1 MDKKKIKTVKTNTVV
16 EKDNK
21 NLESSKLETNRTKAE
36 DYGYDFV
43 PTLDNSLNIDE
54 QKVKAKRLE
63 NIEKKR
69 GK

>member
-1 MDKKKIKTVKTNTVV
+1 MDKKKLKLKETKQTVDK
-16 EKDNK
+16 
-21 NLESSKLETNRTKAE
+21 ETNRIKEE

-54 QKVKAKRLE
+54 QKVNAKRLE

>member
-1 MDKKKIKTVKTNTVV
+1 MDKKETKTN
-16 EKDNK
+16 KNNK
-21 NLESSKLETNRTKAE
+21 IVDERIRNK
-36 DYGYDFV
+36 DYGYDFI
-43 PTLDNSLNIDE
+43 PTLNSSLNIDE

>member
-1 MDKKKIKTVKTNTVV
+1 MDNKEIKSKDISIAV
-16 EKDNK
+16 EK
-21 NLESSKLETNRTKAE
+21 EEINRIKQE
-36 DYGYDFV
+36 DYGYDFI

>member
-1 MDKKKIKTVKTNTVV
+1 MDKKKLKSKDINITV
-16 EKDNK
+16 EK
-21 NLESSKLETNRTKAE
+21 EEINRIKGE
-36 DYGYDFV
+36 DYGYDFI

>member
-1 MDKKKIKTVKTNTVV
+1 MDKKKLKSKDINTAV
-16 EKDNK
+16 EK
-21 NLESSKLETNRTKAE
+21 EETNRIKQE
-36 DYGYDFV
+36 DYGYDFIS
-43 PTLDNSLNIDE
+43 TLDNSLNIDE

>member
-1 MDKKKIKTVKTNTVV
+1 MDKNKLNIKKTNQTVEKEETNKIKQ
-16 EKDNK
+16 
-21 NLESSKLETNRTKAE
+21 E

-43 PTLDNSLNIDE
+43 PTLSHSLNIDE

>member
-1 MDKKKIKTVKTNTVV
+1 MTV
-16 EKDNK
+16 EK
-21 NLESSKLETNRTKAE
+21 EETNRIKQQE
-36 DYGYDFV
+36 DYGYDFI

>member
-1 MDKKKIKTVKTNTVV
+1 MDKKKLKLKETKQTV
-16 EKDNK
+16 EK
-21 NLESSKLETNRTKAE
+21 EETNRIKEE

-54 QKVKAKRLE
+54 QKVNAKRLE

>member
-1 MDKKKIKTVKTNTVV
+1 MAV
-16 EKDNK
+16 EK
-21 NLESSKLETNRTKAE
+21 EETNRIKGE
-36 DYGYDFV
+36 DYGYDFI

>member
-21 NLESSKLETNRTKAE
+21 NLENSKLETNRTKSE

>member
-1 MDKKKIKTVKTNTVV
+1 MDKERNKTKKKNKIVDENKL
-16 EKDNK
+16 NK
-21 NLESSKLETNRTKAE
+21 NEGTNLKHEEA
-36 DYGYDFV
+36 YGYDFV

-54 QKVKAKRLE
+54 QKDMARRLE

>member
-1 MDKKKIKTVKTNTVV
+1 MDKDKTKI
-16 EKDNK
+16 NK
-21 NLESSKLETNRTKAE
+21 NNKSVDETSRNK
-36 DYGYDFV
+36 DYGYDFI
-43 PTLDNSLNIDE
+43 PTLNSSLNIDE